1 MIKSKDKG
9 YVNVKKRCYTFSPSD
24 KIEIRNM
31 EKTRSLHISDI
42 FIIQQTNDVDAEA
55 AATTTTI
62 HSFQTIK
69 R

>member
-1 MIKSKDKG
+1 
-9 YVNVKKRCYTFSPSD
+9 
-24 KIEIRNM
+24 M
-31 EKTRSLHISDI
+31 EKTRALHISDI
-42 FIIQQTNDVDAEA
+42 FIIQQTIDVDAEA

>member
-1 MIKSKDKG
+1 
-9 YVNVKKRCYTFSPSD
+9 
-24 KIEIRNM
+24 M
-31 EKTRSLHISDI
+31 EKTRSLHFSDI

-55 AATTTTI
+55 AATTTTTTI